1 MTEYTF
7 ANPEFFWGLLAIPL
21 LVAWHIFSRK
31 KQVAHVL
38 NPSVKAFTKSG
49 SLPKWQAILV
59 VLRMFAI
66 ALIVVALA
74 RPQTQDVSTQ
84 TKTNKG
90 IDIVMAIDVSSSM
103 LARDLKPNRL
113 SALKKVAADFISKRT
128 SDRIGLVVYAGESYT
143 KTPITSDKALV
154 VDVLGKVSYDGV
166 INDGTAIGMGLAT
179 AVNRLR
185 DSKAK
190 SKVIILLTDGVNN
203 TGFVDPKT
211 AAGLAS
217 SFGIKTYTIGLG
229 SNGSAPAPV
238 ALRSDGSF
246 VYQLTKVEIDEDLL
260 KSIAAE
266 TGGSYYRATN
276 NKKLEAIYEE
286 IDKLERT
293 EVEEIRYTKYNEK
306 FRWFVYWALAALVL
320 EWMLRH
326 TLFKSAMA

>member
-293 EVEEIRYTKYNEK
+293 EVEEIRYTKYQEK

>member
-1 MTEYTF
+1 MMEYTF
-7 ANPEFFWGLLAIPL
+7 AYPEFFWGLLAIPL
-21 LVAWHIFSRK
+21 LIFWHVLTRK
-31 KQVAHVL
+31 KHVAHVL
-38 NPSVKAFTKSG
+38 SPSIDAFAKSG
-49 SLPKWQAILV
+49 RLPKWQPLLFLLRLIAIGLLLV
-59 VLRMFAI
+59 AM
-66 ALIVVALA
+66 A

-103 LARDLKPNRL
+103 LARDLQPNRL
-113 SALKKVAADFISKRT
+113 SALKKVAADFIAKRT

-154 VDVLGKVSYDGV
+154 IDVLGKVSYDG
-166 INDGTAIGMGLAT
+166 IISDGTAIGMGLAT

-190 SKVIILLTDGVNN
+190 SKIIILLTDGVNN

-238 ALRSDGSF
+238 ALRQDGSF
-246 VYQLTKVEIDEDLL
+246 VYQLTKVEIDEELL
-260 KSIAAE
+260 KTIAEE

-276 NKKLEAIYEE
+276 NKKLESIYEE

-293 EVEEIRYTKYNEK
+293 EVEEIRYTKYHEK
-306 FRWFVYWALAALVL
+306 YRWFVFWGLGALLL
-320 EWMLRH
+320 EWTLRH
-326 TLFKSAMA
+326 TLFKSALA

>member
-1 MTEYTF
+1 MEYTF
-7 ANPEFFWGLLAIPL
+7 AYPEFFWGLLAIPV
-21 LVAWHIFSRK
+21 LVAWHILSRK

-38 NPSVKAFTKSG
+38 SPSVKAFTKTG
-49 SLPKWQAILV
+49 RLPKWQPVLL
-59 VLRMFAI
+59 VLRMLAI
-66 ALIVVALA
+66 GLILVALA

-103 LARDLKPNRL
+103 LARDLKPSRL
-113 SALKKVAADFISKRT
+113 SALKKVAANFIANRT
-128 SDRIGLVVYAGESYT
+128 ADRIGLVVYAGESYT

-154 VDVLGKVSYDGV
+154 VDVLNKINYDGV

-190 SKVIILLTDGVNN
+190 SKIIILLTDGVNN

-238 ALRSDGSF
+238 ALRPDGSF
-246 VYQLTKVEIDEDLL
+246 VYQLSKVEIDEDLL
-260 KSIAAE
+260 KDIAKQ
-266 TGGSYYRATN
+266 TGGSYYRATD
-276 NKKLEAIYEE
+276 NKKLEAIYKE

-293 EVEEIRYTKYNEK
+293 EVEEIRYTKYHEK
-306 FRWFVYWALAALVL
+306 FRLFVFLALGALLL
-320 EWMLRH
+320 EWLLRH

>member
-1 MTEYTF
+1 MMDYTF
-7 ANPEFFWGLLAIPL
+7 AHPDFFWGLLLIPIL
-21 LVAWHIFSRK
+21 FAWHIFSRK
-31 KQVAHVL
+31 RQVAHL
-38 NPSVKAFTKSG
+38 LSSSLDAFSKSG
-49 SLPKWQAILV
+49 SLAKWRP
-59 VLRMFAI
+59 VLLALRLLAI
-66 ALIVVALA
+66 ALIITALA

-90 IDIVMAIDVSSSM
+90 IDIVIAIDVSSSM

-113 SALKKVAADFISKRT
+113 AALKKVAADFIAKRET
-128 SDRIGLVVYAGESYT
+128 DRIGLVVYAGESYT

-154 VDVLGKVSYDGV
+154 IDVLNKVSYDGV

-217 SFGIKTYTIGLG
+217 TYGIKTYTIGLG

-238 ALRSDGSF
+238 ALRQDGTF
-246 VYQLTKVEIDEDLL
+246 VYQLRKVEIDEKLL

-266 TGGSYYRATN
+266 TGGSYYRATD
-276 NKKLEAIYEE
+276 NKKLAAIYKE

-293 EVEEIRYTKYNEK
+293 DIEEIRYTKYHEK
-306 FRWFVYWALAALVL
+306 FRWFVFAAMGALFL
-320 EWMLRH
+320 EWLLRL
-326 TLFKSAMA
+326 TLFKSALA